1 MAVQAGKAPAGQAPA
16 DQSPGGRRTPAGR
29 TGNVAVDLARKV
41 LALREGS
48 IIVVTIVAI
57 IYFAAT
63 VSGYLSGSNFKNLL
77 PYFCFLAIMAAGEV
91 FVMTLGEI
99 DLSIGALYLITPFIY
114 WKLTTAGIPL
124 VPSVILALV
133 IAAVLGSVNG
143 FFTAYV
149 GIPSFV
155 VTLAML
161 FFLDGLALII
171 SHSQQITTPGTSVTS
186 TSTFASVFGGGTYSE
201 LIWVVVLVG
210 LLQVV
215 LSFTRWGVY
224 TVATGGNRLA
234 AAEAGIRTRVVIV
247 RNFMLCA
254 MTAGLA
260 GVLEAVR
267 TSSMTPDPSGSNQ
280 NLLYAVAAVIIGGT
294 LMTGGE
300 GTVVGALL
308 GALFLGILQDGLN
321 LKSVPANYVYLYL
334 GIAVIIAM
342 VLYVLVRRIRTG
354 SGRG

>member
-1 MAVQAGKAPAGQAPA
+1 MAVAPEKAREEAPAQRPSSA
-16 DQSPGGRRTPAGR
+16 RNAGAFALDWLKK
-29 TGNVAVDLARKV
+29 G
-41 LALREGS
+41 LALRESS
-48 IIVVTIVAI
+48 IIVVIVASL
-57 IYFAAT
+57 IYFGST
-63 VSGYLSGSNFKNLL
+63 TSGYFSASNFKQLL

-99 DLSIGALYLITPFIY
+99 DLSIGALYLFTPFVY
-114 WKLTTAGIPL
+114 WKLTQAGIPL
-124 VPSVILALV
+124 VPSVIIALLV
-133 IAAVLGSVNG
+133 AAVAGSANG

-161 FFLDGLALII
+161 FFLDGLSLII
-171 SHSQQITTPGTSVTS
+171 SHSQQISTPGTSVVH
-186 TSTFASVFGGGTYSE
+186 TSTFASVFGAGTYSE
-201 LIWVVVLVG
+201 LIWALVIMAI
-210 LLQVV
+210 LQVV

-224 TVATGGNRLA
+224 TVATGGNRLG
-234 AAEAGIRTRVVIV
+234 AAEAGVKTRLVIV

-254 MTAGLA
+254 TTAGLA
-260 GVLEAVR
+260 GILEAVR

-280 NLLYAVAAVIIGGT
+280 FLLYAVAAVIIGGT

-300 GTVVGALL
+300 GTVVGAFL

-321 LKSVPANYVYLYL
+321 LKSVSATYVYLYIGL
-334 GIAVIIAM
+334 AVIIAM
-342 VLYVLVRRIRTG
+342 VLYVFVRRIRTG